1 MNDSNLLE
9 QYQFCW
15 LLRLTNNFMSALDRL
30 KLTLTEV
37 SNDEQLR
44 SSLLEIVNTIT
55 LNFSLQS
62 ISDIKLEG
70 EKYK

>member
-1 MNDSNLLE
+1 
-9 QYQFCW
+9 
-15 LLRLTNNFMSALDRL
+15 MSALDRL